1 MHNFPDELLN
11 NSRLRVFRKQEIK
24 KKSSK
29 LGGDTA
35 TGNTAETHAKPGIKC
50 FCFCLILLLFDEYF
64 VTDYSIIDLVNTNV
78 IITKVTD
85 IENKKPD
92 IINLGIQAAVN
103 TNTAAIENKIPET
116 SILVKETDYDTKIT
130 KGEHKIPDVSDFGT
144 KPRYINNIVTK
155 QVQGKKKLCDQ
166 ITFLLK
172 TNK

>member
-1 MHNFPDELLN
+1 MEILLLAILLKLTQN
-11 NSRLRVFRKQEIK
+11 QASNVSVFFQLF
-24 KKSSK
+24 SQ
-29 LGGDTA
+29 
-35 TGNTAETHAKPGIKC
+35 
-50 FCFCLILLLFDEYF
+50 FCLILLLFDEYF
-64 VTDYSIIDLVNTNV
+64 VTDYNIIDLVNTNV